1 MQEKK
6 HYKLYKSGKQWL
18 CMAIAI
24 TSATLGMS
32 FASNA
37 QADTD
42 VQPQANQTAVVTS
55 ASTSSTN
62 VESSTVSADS
72 QSATVE
78 VAENTNDSNLTSN
91 VTTTENSSA
100 ATNDNSYAIA
110 ATSAKAAAATVTTP
124 ENGWNSNHTAFY
136 QNGQTA
142 NGYVQADD
150 GNYYMFK
157 NGVRQSGVQK
167 WMGTY
172 YYFDPSSYLRVD
184 NDYREQ
190 VWQDGTHN
198 WYMFGNDGRI
208 VSGLYN
214 WQGSTY
220 YFDPSSYLRVDN
232 DYRSTEADGRGVLL
246 GSNGIAL
253 TGVQKWMGSYYYFDP
268 VTKLRV
274 DNDYRSTEADG
285 RGVLL
290 GSNGITLTGVQKWM
304 GTYYYFD
311 PVTRLRVDNNYVQS
325 QWGLWYM
332 FGDGGRIVTGVY
344 NWQGSLYY
352 FNPSSYLKETNTYV
366 YAGGKSYWADENGIL
381 SEITDAHSAF
391 LASIKEAAQAGWKQF
406 GVLPS
411 VTAAQA
417 ILESAWGQSALATQG
432 HNLFGIK
439 GNYNGQSIIMRTSEY
454 GSNGYYYI
462 NDAFRKYPSNYESV
476 VDHGRFLASNS
487 RYNNLLWQKDYHV
500 VTADLQ
506 ADGYATAPTYASSLN
521 RVIETY
527 DLTGWDQEVF

>member
-246 GSNGIAL
+246 GSNGVAL

-274 DNDYRSTEADG
+274 DNDYR
-285 RGVLL
+285 
-290 GSNGITLTGVQKWM
+290 
-304 GTYYYFD
+304 
-311 PVTRLRVDNNYVQS
+311 QS
-325 QWGLWYM
+325 QWGSWYM
-332 FGDGGRIVTGVY
+332 FGNDGRAVSGLY

-352 FNPSSYLKETNTYV
+352 FDPVTYLKDTNTEVTVNGQKY
-366 YAGGKSYWADENGIL
+366 KLDSNGIATAENDGVNRAL
-381 SEITDAHSAF
+381 SMQGTPYVWGGNKPGGFDCSGLVQWAF
-391 LASIKEAAQAGWKQF
+391 
-406 GVLPS
+406 
-411 VTAAQA
+411 
-417 ILESAWGQSALATQG
+417 
-432 HNLFGIK
+432 NL
-439 GNYNGQSIIMRTSEY
+439 
-454 GSNGYYYI
+454 GSNYRTTYQQQTLGVHHY
-462 NDAFRKYPSNYESV
+462 DV
-476 VDHGRFLASNS
+476 
-487 RYNNLLWQKDYHV
+487 YNAPKGALLFFGSDSAPYHV
-500 VTADLQ
+500 AISLGNGSYVHAPEPGDVVKIGYTKYFTASYYVVL
-506 ADGYATAPTYASSLN
+506 
-521 RVIETY
+521 
-527 DLTGWDQEVF
+527 